1 MSNVINIFDKKKKE
15 KKGEEEEEFSAESV
29 EAKNKANAKRLKEQR
44 LKDNADVMKSYRLK
58 KKK

>member
-1 MSNVINIFDKKKKE
+1 MSDVINIFDKKKKE
-15 KKGEEEEEFSAESV
+15 KEGEEEEFSAESV

-44 LKDNADVMKSYRLK
+44 IKDNAAVMKSYKLK